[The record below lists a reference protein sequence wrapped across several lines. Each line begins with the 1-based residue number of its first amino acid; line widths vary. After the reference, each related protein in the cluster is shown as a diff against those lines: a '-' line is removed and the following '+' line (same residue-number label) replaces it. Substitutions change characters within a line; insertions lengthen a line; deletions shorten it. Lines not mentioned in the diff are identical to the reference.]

1 MQTIERSSKY
11 NWSIFQKVLDNVL
24 GTENG
29 VTENGIEGSVFIW
42 PENSLRGR
50 KQ

>member
-1 MQTIERSSKY
+1 MERSSKY
-11 NWSIFQKVLDNVL
+11 NLSLFQKVLDNVL

-29 VTENGIEGSVFIW
+29 VIMELRVVY
-42 PENSLRGR
+42 SLRDR

>member
-1 MQTIERSSKY
+1 MERSSKY
-11 NWSIFQKVLDNVL
+11 NSSLFQKVLDNVL

-29 VTENGIEGSVFIW
+29 VIMELRVVY
-42 PENSLRGR
+42 SLRDR

>member
-1 MQTIERSSKY
+1 MERSSKY
-11 NWSIFQKVLDNVL
+11 NSPLFQKVLDNVL

-29 VTENGIEGSVFIW
+29 VIMELRVVY
-42 PENSLRGR
+42 SLRDR